1 MFPYPQEKT
10 PWRHRLYQIIY
21 EADTPAGKWFDIVLI
36 GSILLS
42 VASIMLNSVTEISAK
57 YGDYLHWIEWF
68 FTSLFTIEY
77 ILRIICIERPSRYV
91 FSFFGMVDLI
101 SILPTYLSLIFTG
114 LDSFHAIRILRIL
127 RIFRVLKLAQY
138 LIQINILMRAVVG
151 SRRKITVFLFFIL
164 TNIVVFGSIMYV
176 IEGPEHGFTSIPK
189 SIYWAIVTLT
199 TVGYGDIS
207 PQTDLGQALAS
218 MVMILGYSIIAV
230 PTGIF
235 TAELSN
241 AIKQGQNA
249 ISCDACKKFGHDPE
263 ANYCNACGSK
273 LTT

>member
-10 PWRHRLYQIIY
+10 PWRYHLYRIIY

-36 GSILLS
+36 CSILLS
-42 VASIMLNSVTEISAK
+42 VASIILNSVTDISAR
-57 YGDYLHWIEWF
+57 YGDYLHWVEWF
-68 FTSLFTIEY
+68 FTMLFTLEY
-77 ILRIICIERPSRYV
+77 VLRIICIDRPSRYI
-91 FSFFGMVDLI
+91 FSFYGVVDLV

-138 LIQINILMRAVVG
+138 LIQINILMTAISG
-151 SRRKITVFLFFIL
+151 SRQKITVFLFFVL

-176 IEGPEHGFTSIPK
+176 VEGPEHGFTSIPK

-207 PQTDLGQALAS
+207 PQTNLGQALAGL
-218 MVMILGYSIIAV
+218 VMILGYSVIAV

-235 TAELSN
+235 TAELAN
-241 AIKQGQNA
+241 AIKKGQDA
-249 ISCDACKKFGHDPE
+249 ISGPNCEKVGHE
-263 ANYCNACGSK
+263 TGAQYCNACGSK
-273 LTT
+273 L